1 MAHGTKIVQIRG
13 NFDDA
18 FKTVISFTESH
29 SEVYLLNSIN
39 PYRIERQK
47 TRAYEVY
54 NQLGNNGPDTVI
66 VPVGNAGNISY
77 RLDNLRLLHH
87 RLSLNI
93 FIFDYRGYGR
103 SQGRPSEEGTYL
115 DAEAA
120 LTYLR
125 SRRDIDPEAII
136 FFGRSL
142 GSAIAVNLATKHKCL
157 GLILES
163 PPTSL
168 VGMMKRLFPSLPPE
182 ELPIKYDSLSK
193 IKRISV
199 PLLILHGDCDEVVP
213 FFMGRKLYEAAN
225 EPKQFYTIENAGH
238 NDTYMVGGEEYFQAI
253 ENFIESVHAP

>member
-1 MAHGTKIVQIRG
+1 LVAESFI
-13 NFDDA
+13 FYPDDYLIA
-18 FKTVISFTESH
+18 DPSDWGMPFED
-29 SEVYLLNSIN
+29 VYFSTADGLTLN
-39 PYRIERQK
+39 
-47 TRAYEVY
+47 
-54 NQLGNNGPDTVI
+54 GWF
-66 VPVGNAGNISY
+66 VPGEKEMTWLWFPGNAGNISY
-77 RLDNLRLLHH
+77 RLDNLRLLHY

-120 LTYLR
+120 LDYLR
-125 SRRDIDPEAII
+125 SRRDIDPDAII

-142 GSAIAVNLATKHKCL
+142 GSAVAVNLATKHNCL

-163 PPTSL
+163 PPSSL

-182 ELPIKYDSLSK
+182 DLPIKYDSLSK

-253 ENFIESVHAP
+253 ENFIESVETHAP

>member
-1 MAHGTKIVQIRG
+1 MVAESFI
-13 NFDDA
+13 FYPDDY
-18 FKTVISFTESH
+18 FIGDPSDWGMPFED
-29 SEVYLLNSIN
+29 VYFSTADGLTLN
-39 PYRIERQK
+39 
-47 TRAYEVY
+47 
-54 NQLGNNGPDTVI
+54 GWF
-66 VPVGNAGNISY
+66 VPGEKEMTWLWFPGNAGNISY

-163 PPTSL
+163 PPSSL

-253 ENFIESVHAP
+253 ASFIESVETHAP

>member
-1 MAHGTKIVQIRG
+1 MVAESFI
-13 NFDDA
+13 FYPDDYLIA
-18 FKTVISFTESH
+18 DPSDWGMPFED
-29 SEVYLLNSIN
+29 VYFSTADGLTLN
-39 PYRIERQK
+39 
-47 TRAYEVY
+47 
-54 NQLGNNGPDTVI
+54 GWF
-66 VPVGNAGNISY
+66 VPGEKEMTWLWFPGNAGNISY

-120 LTYLR
+120 LDYLR
-125 SRRDIDPEAII
+125 SRRDIDPDAII

-253 ENFIESVHAP
+253 ENFIESVETHAP

>member
-1 MAHGTKIVQIRG
+1 MVAESFI
-13 NFDDA
+13 FYPDD
-18 FKTVISFTESH
+18 
-29 SEVYLLNSIN
+29 YLIADPGDWGMPFEDIYFSTADGLTLN
-39 PYRIERQK
+39 
-47 TRAYEVY
+47 
-54 NQLGNNGPDTVI
+54 GWF
-66 VPVGNAGNISY
+66 VPGEKEMTWLWFPGNAGNISY

-120 LTYLR
+120 LDYLR
-125 SRRDIDPEAII
+125 SRRDIDPDAII

-238 NDTYMVGGEEYFQAI
+238 NDTYMVGGEGYFRALQD
-253 ENFIESVHAP
+253 FIESLETHAP

>member
-1 MAHGTKIVQIRG
+1 MVAESFI
-13 NFDDA
+13 FYPDDY
-18 FKTVISFTESH
+18 FIGDPSDWGMPFED
-29 SEVYLLNSIN
+29 VYFSTGDGLTLN
-39 PYRIERQK
+39 
-47 TRAYEVY
+47 
-54 NQLGNNGPDTVI
+54 GWF
-66 VPVGNAGNISY
+66 VPGEKEMTWLMFPGNAGNISY

-142 GSAIAVNLATKHKCL
+142 GSAVAVNLATKHKCL

-253 ENFIESVHAP
+253 ASFIESVETHAP

>member
-1 MAHGTKIVQIRG
+1 MVAESFI
-13 NFDDA
+13 FYPDDY
-18 FKTVISFTESH
+18 FIGDPSDWGMPFED
-29 SEVYLLNSIN
+29 VYFSTADGLTLN
-39 PYRIERQK
+39 
-47 TRAYEVY
+47 
-54 NQLGNNGPDTVI
+54 GWF
-66 VPVGNAGNISY
+66 VPGEKEMTWLWFPGNAGNISY

-253 ENFIESVHAP
+253 ENFIESVETHAP

>member
-1 MAHGTKIVQIRG
+1 MVAE
-13 NFDDA
+13 NFIFYPDDYLIA
-18 FKTVISFTESH
+18 DPGDWGMPFED
-29 SEVYLLNSIN
+29 VYFSTADGLTLN
-39 PYRIERQK
+39 
-47 TRAYEVY
+47 
-54 NQLGNNGPDTVI
+54 GWF
-66 VPVGNAGNISY
+66 VPGEKEMTWLWFPGNAGNISY

-120 LTYLR
+120 LDYLR
-125 SRRDIDPEAII
+125 SRRDIDPDAII

-142 GSAIAVNLATKHKCL
+142 GSAVAVNLATKHKCL

-238 NDTYMVGGEEYFQAI
+238 NDTYMVGGEGYFRALQD
-253 ENFIESVHAP
+253 FIESLETHAP

>member
-1 MAHGTKIVQIRG
+1 MDAESFI
-13 NFDDA
+13 FYPDDY
-18 FKTVISFTESH
+18 FIGDPSDWGMPFEDVYFSTEDG
-29 SEVYLLNSIN
+29 LTLN
-39 PYRIERQK
+39 
-47 TRAYEVY
+47 
-54 NQLGNNGPDTVI
+54 GWF
-66 VPVGNAGNISY
+66 VPGDKEMTWLWFPGNAGNISY

-253 ENFIESVHAP
+253 EDFIESVHAP